1 MSQVDLSHQRLRA
14 KLFILAE
21 IEEKNPDNHQGRR
34 IIPLESLDHR
44 WSFDILS
51 KWVGKRICLECLR
64 SFFGEFL
71 TGTLVHLLWCQYS
84 SGHSLDGGH
93 WLVCRKSSGHAWRLA
108 ACRTRGWRPWFCG
121 WLRNSTRKKS
131 RMKAR
136 PGMAIRPGYCW
147 SIVAWYNMLIYHDIP
162 MISSLSSHILTYC
175 CDIII
180 ISEYII
186 ILSHIIHMMNL
197 YINRI
202 NPSIFLLVNMLIVD
216 GHLSFSPWMAPP
228 VIGSSAASRRVAGL
242 RPLRLLLDAKPRSSR
257 GILNRAKRWGQLLW
271 KHLEVLGTWE
281 KVRSPPKTESLR
293 CRGPTATRWI
303 GVWRQSQQHGHCRA
317 LCIAW
322 GEPNMV
328 TYVTWNMTCH
338 RDATEMPQRC
348 HKDAAGADPF
358 TWDFAAERVTERAGE
373 VLGGRLS
380 CPSGPSTSLNN
391 NLNDWQHEL
400 LVAEGWGF
408 QHSCFKYFLS
418 LSSRLV
424 QQHSGGVS
432 SLSRRWSCWSAWI
445 PQEVPSV

>member
-348 HKDAAGADPF
+348 HRDATKMLQVQIPSLGTLQPSESQNGLEKCLVGA
-358 TWDFAAERVTERAGE
+358 WV
-373 VLGGRLS
+373 VLAVLA
-380 CPSGPSTSLNN
+380 
-391 NLNDWQHEL
+391 Q
-400 LVAEGWGF
+400 
-408 QHSCFKYFLS
+408 
-418 LSSRLV
+418 
-424 QQHSGGVS
+424 
-432 SLSRRWSCWSAWI
+432 AWTTT
-445 PQEVPSV
+445 